1 VPPASQSVDPS
12 VSAVPLPLTA
22 HDRSTV
28 CVLCSHNCGLRVD
41 VEGGRIAAVRAD
53 ETNPI
58 TRGYLCNKAFSI
70 RHYVDH
76 AQRVQHP
83 LRRRDDGRFE
93 RIPWETAIAEI
104 AERLAAIRERHS
116 PRAIGLV
123 GIGGQANHMDAPF
136 GLTFLGSLGSK
147 RWFNALAQEK
157 TQHFLVDQWMFDA
170 APATF
175 FHPDVAN
182 TRFLLMLGTNPRISN
197 RGHNATDTFRAL
209 AEDPTRTVVVV
220 DPRETE
226 TTRQADGHLRVR
238 PGSDAYLLLGLA
250 ATLASTEGWVD
261 ADFVRDRTRD
271 FDALREALAP
281 VDVGEMARR
290 CGLEVAQIVETAR
303 QLATAESAAIMF
315 DLAVEQTPF
324 STLVSYLIHVIATLT
339 GNVGRPGGNV
349 FVESGTPPEWSPA
362 RFAEP
367 ERALASGIRS
377 VSAMGGFA
385 MFSPTLVP
393 EEVLIDHPERLRALI
408 VEGANPYLSYSDTS
422 RWREAR
428 ERLDLLVVIEPAMTE
443 TAAVADYVLP
453 TPCGYEKWE
462 WAGFPKG
469 HPEVCVQLRPPVVPG
484 PPEALP
490 EPEIYARLAE
500 AMGLVPEPPAKL
512 FELAEHAMEPEG
524 AAALIG
530 ELQSA
535 SAGSSAAVLF
545 WGYRTLGPRLPAPC
559 LVAIWA
565 QCHANA
571 FARRDS
577 VLRTLGETWRA
588 KTPFEIAHE
597 LFRRILDH
605 PEGVEIARVATES
618 NLEDHVG
625 WEDGRIRLAPP
636 EMLDEIA
643 RAAACD
649 LPTDPE
655 HPFVLA
661 AGLRT
666 PWTANTIQR
675 DPAWRKGR
683 GPHCALHLS
692 PGDARGLGIASG
704 DRVRISTRRGAVELP
719 AALDPRLQAG
729 HVWIPNGFGAAYPS
743 GPGGTPEVQGANT
756 NELTDVRD
764 RDPITGCPHTKYTLC
779 RLEKVPA
786 PAA

>member
-1 VPPASQSVDPS
+1 VSHASRLVDPS
-12 VSAVPLPLTA
+12 VSRSPIPLEARDLA
-22 HDRSTV
+22 NV
-28 CVLCSHNCGLRVD
+28 CVLCSHNCGIRVD

-58 TRGYLCNKAFSI
+58 TRGYICNKGFAV

-83 LRRRDDGRFE
+83 LRRRQDGGFE
-93 RIPWETAIAEI
+93 RISWETATAEI
-104 AERLAAIRERHS
+104 AQRLGSIREQHS

-123 GIGGQANHMDAPF
+123 GIGGQANHMDAPY
-136 GLTFLGSLGSK
+136 GLTFLSALGSK

-157 TQHFLVDQWMFDA
+157 TQHFLMDQWMFDA
-170 APATF
+170 SPATF
-175 FHPDVAN
+175 FHPDLAN
-182 TRFLLMLGTNPRISN
+182 ARYVLVMGTNPRISN
-197 RGHNATDTFRAL
+197 RGHNANDTFPRL
-209 AEDPTRTVVVV
+209 AADASRTVVVV

-226 TTRQADGHLRVR
+226 TTRQADVHLRVR

-261 ADFVRDRTRD
+261 TDFLREHTRD
-271 FDALREALAP
+271 FEALRGALAD
-281 VDVGEMARR
+281 VDVAEMARR

-303 QLATAESAAIMF
+303 GFASAESATIMF

-324 STLVSYLIHVIATLT
+324 STLVSYLIHAIATLT
-339 GNVGRPGGNV
+339 GNVGRPGGNI

-362 RFAEP
+362 RFDEP

-393 EEVLIDHPERLRALI
+393 EEVLVDHPERLRALI

-428 ERLDLLVVIEPAMTE
+428 ERLDLLVVIDPAMTE
-443 TAAVADYVLP
+443 TAAAADYVLP

-469 HPEVCVQLRPPVVPG
+469 YPEVCVQLRPPVVPG

-490 EPEIYARLAE
+490 EPEIYTRLAE
-500 AMGLVPEPPAKL
+500 AMELVPEPPAKL
-512 FELAEHAMEPEG
+512 FDLAEGALEPEG
-524 AAALIG
+524 AAALLA
-530 ELQSA
+530 EMQSA
-535 SAGSSAAVLF
+535 SAGSSAAPLF
-545 WGYRTLGPRLPAPC
+545 WGYRTLGPQLPAPS
-559 LVAIWA
+559 LFSIWA
-565 QCHANA
+565 QCHTNA
-571 FARRDS
+571 FARRES
-577 VLRTLGETWRA
+577 VLRTLGEAWRER
-588 KTPFEIAHE
+588 TPFEIGHE

-605 PEGVEIARVATES
+605 PEGVEIARVATET

-625 WEDGRIRLAPP
+625 WEDGRVRLAPP

-643 RAAACD
+643 RAIAND
-649 LPTDPE
+649 LPQDPD

-666 PWTANTIQR
+666 RWTANTIQR

-683 GPHCALHLS
+683 GPHCPLHVSAHDAKALGVS
-692 PGDARGLGIASG
+692 AG
-704 DRVRISTRRGAVELP
+704 DRVRVSTRRGAVELP
-719 AALDPRLQAG
+719 AAIDAKLQAG
-729 HVWIPNGFGAAYPS
+729 HVWIPNGFGMAYPS
-743 GPGGTPEVQGANT
+743 GDGGKLAVQGVNT
-756 NELTDVRD
+756 NELIDARD

-779 RLEKVPA
+779 RVEKIGA
-786 PAA
+786 PAR